1 MRLNLIGMGIA
12 LSLLLPQTSWGQDVP
27 KFRQK
32 LNEFISI
39 ALENNPKLLEAQNRI
54 KFHKEIPSQ
63 AGSLDDPM
71 LTFGIM
77 NVPVDTLVLN
87 QEAMTQKQITLS
99 QKFPFPGKL
108 GLREDIAAKNIT
120 VTEQDYEERKLEIKR
135 QVKQAYFELC
145 FILAAMDI
153 TKQNKS
159 LLEQFIKITESK
171 YSVGK
176 GIQQDVLKA
185 QVELSKIMDRLI
197 GLNKRKKVEQAKL
210 NTLMNKLPQEQLVIS
225 HGISKTPYSYK
236 LEGLQS
242 LSEEHRPILK
252 ELQAIKEKYQL
263 AKRLAEK
270 EYYPDFKV
278 GIRYG
283 LREDNPIMD
292 RPDFVSGFVGIN
304 IPIWFKSKQSRKV
317 TEQVYKM
324 DMVQE
329 ALNDSKNKIFLKI
342 KEITDEEARTSET
355 LSLIQKGILP
365 QARQSLEAALAGY
378 SVDKVDF
385 LTLLNNQVTLFNWQ
399 IKYHRELTTYEKNL
413 ADLER
418 MVGKD
423 LFSNNPTNPSGKG
436 QIHDG
441 N

>member
-1 MRLNLIGMGIA
+1 MRRNLIGMCIA
-12 LSLLLPQTSWGQDVP
+12 LSLIFPLNSWGQEALH
-27 KFRQK
+27 FRQK
-32 LNEFISI
+32 LSEFISI
-39 ALENNPKLLEAQNRI
+39 ALESNPRLLEAQNRI

-77 NVPVDTLVLN
+77 NAPVDTFVLN

-108 GLREDIAAKNIT
+108 GLRENIAAKNVT

-145 FILAAMDI
+145 FVLAAMDI

-197 GLNKRKKVEQAKL
+197 GLNKRKEAEQAKL
-210 NTLMNKLPQEQLVIS
+210 NTLMSRLPQEPIFIS
-225 HGISKTPYSYK
+225 HGITKTPYLFK
-236 LEGLQS
+236 LEELQTMA
-242 LSEEHRPILK
+242 LDHRPVLK

-270 EYYPDFKV
+270 EYYPDFNV

-283 LREDNPIMD
+283 LRESNRRFD
-292 RPDFVSGFVGIN
+292 RPDFISGFVGVN
-304 IPIWFKSKQSRKV
+304 IPLWHKSKQSRKV
-317 TEQVYKM
+317 MEQVYKT

-329 ALNDSKNKIFLKI
+329 TFNDSRNNIFLKI
-342 KEITDEEARTSET
+342 KGITDEEARTGET
-355 LSLIQKGILP
+355 LSLIKTGILP

-385 LTLLNNQVTLFNWQ
+385 LTLLNNQVTLFNWE

-418 MVGKD
+418 TVGKD
-423 LFSNNPTNPSGKG
+423 LF
-436 QIHDG
+436 
-441 N
+441 